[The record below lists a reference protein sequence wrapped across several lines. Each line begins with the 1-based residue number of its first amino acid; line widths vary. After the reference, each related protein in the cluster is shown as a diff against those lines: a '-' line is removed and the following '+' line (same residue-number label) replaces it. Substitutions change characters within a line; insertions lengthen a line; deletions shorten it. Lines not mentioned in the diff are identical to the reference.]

1 MPELRLSI
9 KNRAGKSFFTRLSIS
24 DDPVRQYQDGLT
36 LIGEWNGEQKHH
48 LHLV

>member
-1 MPELRLSI
+1 MPELRSEYQ
-9 KNRAGKSFFTRLSIS
+9 KSRRQIFFTRLSIS